1 MSVFLDKIITKKKIF
16 FYQFIKIFLF
26 TSFIFLWDVKIGYVN
41 FRYLIL
47 FLLLGIFNNLKT
59 KIFFDIIFALKS
71 FFIIFFILSAH
82 ILLNNFYEQKVFD
95 YNLLLPVLFFSL
107 IFLICEFYYKFII
120 KNLFNINLL
129 FVLIFIM
136 SFFFNINKPSY
147 DTYFCGGI
155 PFYSSLS
162 TVEFKIYF
170 KNNIFNENS
179 HLGMIAPAVI
189 FYSFFYT
196 LNKNKYFIFFIFFI
210 FFIICLITSSLTLL
224 AGLALCI
231 ILFFIF
237 NYKDMKFFLFFFFV
251 ILVLGLMLLLD
262 KQQCS
267 SKLKSISSH
276 ITNHITV
283 DLSIKNIENKNL
295 ENKNLDMP
303 KTSLFYSTTIAVYAR
318 AATIGLNSFLER
330 PLGWGLNRY
339 ISAFEYYKVTIP
351 SQIGD
356 NDINLLNTKDG
367 ANNFSKLIVEF
378 GIFAFVILFFI
389 FKYFISNKILI
400 EEKLFFIS
408 IVVVQ
413 LSRGA
418 GYFNGGFLLCMFIIL
433 ISILTKL
440 KKND

>member
-1 MSVFLDKIITKKKIF
+1 MIVFLDKMFVKKKIF

-26 TSFIFLWDVKIGYVN
+26 TSFIFLWDVKIGYID

-47 FLLLGIFNNLKT
+47 FLLLGIFNNLIT
-59 KIFFDIIFALKS
+59 KNFFDIIFALKN
-71 FFIIFFILSAH
+71 FFIIFFILLVH
-82 ILLNNFYEQKVFD
+82 ILLNIFYEQKVFD

-136 SFFFNINKPSY
+136 SFVFNINKPSY

-162 TVEFKIYF
+162 TVEFKIFF

-196 LNKNKYFIFFIFFI
+196 LNNNKYFIFFIFFI

-237 NYKDMKFFLFFFFV
+237 NYKDMKFYLFFFFV
-251 ILVLGLMLLLD
+251 LLVLVSMLLLD

-267 SKLKSISSH
+267 AKLKSLSSH
-276 ITNHITV
+276 IANN
-283 DLSIKNIENKNL
+283 KNID
-295 ENKNLDMP
+295 NKNLDMP
-303 KTSLFYSTTIAVYAR
+303 MTNSYSTTIAVYAR
-318 AATIGLNSFLER
+318 AATISLNSFLER

-339 ISAFEYYKVTIP
+339 ISSFEYFAVKIP

-356 NDINLLNTKDG
+356 NDINFLNTKDG
-367 ANNFSKLIVEF
+367 ANNFFKLIVEF
-378 GIFAFVILFFI
+378 GIFTFVILFFI

-400 EEKLFFIS
+400 EEKFFFIS

-418 GYFNGGFLLCMFIIL
+418 GYFNGGFLLCMCIIL

>member
-1 MSVFLDKIITKKKIF
+1 MIVFLDKMFVKKKIF
-16 FYQFIKIFLF
+16 FYQFLKIFLF
-26 TSFIFLWDVKIGYVN
+26 TSFIFLWDVKIGYID

-47 FLLLGIFNNLKT
+47 FLLLGIFNNLIT
-59 KIFFDIIFALKS
+59 KNFFDIIFALKN
-71 FFIIFFILSAH
+71 FFIIFFILLVH
-82 ILLNNFYEQKVFD
+82 ILLNIFYEQKVFD

-136 SFFFNINKPSY
+136 SFVFNINKPSY

-162 TVEFKIYF
+162 TVEFKIFF

-196 LNKNKYFIFFIFFI
+196 LNNNKYFIFFIFFI

-237 NYKDMKFFLFFFFV
+237 NYKDMKFYLFFFFV
-251 ILVLGLMLLLD
+251 LLVLVSMLLLD

-267 SKLKSISSH
+267 AKLKSLSSH
-276 ITNHITV
+276 IANHITI
-283 DLSIKNIENKNL
+283 DPLIKNTD
-295 ENKNLDMP
+295 NKNLDNINLDMP
-303 KTSLFYSTTIAVYAR
+303 QAKFYNTTIAVYAR
-318 AATIGLNSFLER
+318 AATISLNSFLER

-339 ISAFEYYKVTIP
+339 ISSFEYFKVKIP

-367 ANNFSKLIVEF
+367 ANIFFKLIVEF
-378 GIFAFVILFFI
+378 GIFTFVILFFI

-400 EEKLFFIS
+400 EEKFFFIS

-418 GYFNGGFLLCMFIIL
+418 GYFNGGFLLCMCIIL

>member
-155 PFYSSLS
+155 PIYSSLS
-162 TVEFKIYF
+162 TLEFKIYF

-237 NYKDMKFFLFFFFV
+237 NCKDMKFFLFFFFV

-276 ITNHITV
+276 ITNHIT
-283 DLSIKNIENKNL
+283 L

-400 EEKLFFIS
+400 EEKLFFVS